1 MKKHEF
7 IKETPVVM
15 YDKDGFPSMMLKLE
29 NVAPTADQADR
40 IFFVK
45 GQEYDSIYLS
55 RFLNS
60 VIDGHAVSLPFMDPK
75 VNITMDQAIAAI
87 KAKGE
92 KWHLLTNTEWRYII
106 DTMAEGTHGNTAF
119 GAYHG
124 DTSEAGIRVPNS
136 SGRTL
141 AGSGPASWF
150 HNGSK
155 ETGIADVIANI
166 WKIIA
171 GLRLRGGVLEYMK
184 DNDAAAP
191 DADLSEESKE
201 FVRVMIGDKPV
212 KIGASEEGLTI
223 TSTGE
228 VEGWEAVERR
238 EVTIDLEEIPDILKD
253 LGIITDN
260 MKDSSEW
267 FAADADLDEAI
278 AIGGGRWGHTSS
290 AGPSALALAH
300 PRSVSSAD
308 FGFFSALLGEPVRR

>member
-7 IKETPVVM
+7 IKETPVVI

-60 VIDGHAVSLPFMDPK
+60 VVDGHAVSLPFMDPK
-75 VNITMDQAIAAI
+75 VNIPMDQAIAAI

-92 KWHLLTNTEWRYII
+92 KWHLLTNAEWRYII
-106 DTMAEGTHGNTAF
+106 DTIAEGTHGNTAF

-124 DTSEAGIRVPNS
+124 DTSEVGIRVPNS

-141 AGSGPASWF
+141 TGSGPASWF
-150 HNGSK
+150 HNGNK
-155 ETGIADVIANI
+155 ETGIADAIANI

-191 DADLSEESKE
+191 DADLSKTSEE

-212 KIGASEEGLTI
+212 KIGAGKEGLII
-223 TSTGE
+223 TTGE

-238 EVTIDLEEIPDILKD
+238 EVIIDLEEIPDILKD

-278 AIGGGRWGHTSS
+278 AFGGGHWLSTSG
-290 AGPSALALAH
+290 AGPSALSLIN
-300 PRSVSSAD
+300 PRLNSYGY

>member
-7 IKETPVVM
+7 IKETPVVI

-29 NVAPTADQADR
+29 NVAPTTDQADR

-75 VNITMDQAIAAI
+75 VNITMDQAIAKI

-92 KWHLLTNTEWRYII
+92 KWHLLTNVEWRYII
-106 DTMAEGTHGNTAF
+106 DTMAEGTHGNTNF
-119 GAYHG
+119 GTYHG
-124 DTSEAGIRVPNS
+124 DASEVGICVSNS

-141 AGSGPASWF
+141 TGSGPASWF
-150 HNGSK
+150 HNGDK
-155 ETGIADVIANI
+155 ESGIADAIGNI

-171 GLRLRGGVLEYMK
+171 GLRLRGGALEYMK

-191 DADLSEESKE
+191 DADLSETSEE
-201 FVRVMIGDKPV
+201 FVRVMIDDKPV
-212 KIGASEEGLTI
+212 KIGTSKEGLTI
-223 TSTGE
+223 TTGE
-228 VEGWEAVERR
+228 VEGWEVVERR
-238 EVTIDLEEIPDILKD
+238 EVVIDIKEVPDILKD

-278 AIGGGRWGHTSS
+278 ALGGGSWNSTSS
-290 AGPSALALAH
+290 AGPSALGLDN
-300 PRSVSSAD
+300 PRSDSNAGL
-308 FGFFSALLGEPVRR
+308 GFFSALLGEPVRR